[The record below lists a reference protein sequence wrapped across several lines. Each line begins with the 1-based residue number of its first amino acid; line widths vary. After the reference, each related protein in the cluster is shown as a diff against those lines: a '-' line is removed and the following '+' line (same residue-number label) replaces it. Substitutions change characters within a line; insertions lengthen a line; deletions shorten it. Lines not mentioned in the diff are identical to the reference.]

1 MRRKRGSCDGTAG
14 RKSPKFRKLPL
25 SVGKRISLI
34 LKWLG
39 IAVLVIVFVGSLL
52 IVVALFWT
60 DAASQAATPPI
71 LRGTTS
77 RGEWNNGCPADRP
90 RPPDEIEISPDFS
103 QRLAAEFPP
112 GTPSKSIQT
121 ELARQGFAISHCPY
135 EADVMAAKVTVT
147 GIGTLTGK
155 AYWKVDRNDK
165 VLWTVGFSDISGLP

>member
-1 MRRKRGSCDGTAG
+1 VTGPQGAKA
-14 RKSPKFRKLPL
+14 PKFRKLPL

-77 RGEWNNGCPADRP
+77 RGESNNGCPADL
-90 RPPDEIEISPDFS
+90 PPDKIGISPDFS
-103 QRLAAEFPP
+103 QRLAREFPP
-112 GTPSKSIQT
+112 GTPSKVIET
-121 ELARQGFAISHCPY
+121 ELARQGFVISPCPY
-135 EADVMAAKVTVT
+135 EADVKAARVTVT
-147 GIGTLTGK
+147 GFGTLTGV

-165 VLWTVGFSDISGLP
+165 VVWTVGFSEISGLP